1 MKHKIKE
8 KAEFPIR
15 HYAIGLFLVLTAL
28 VFSFFTILH
37 LAIEPWQSAKEG
49 SQKIAKEYADLE
61 SLTSFAIY
69 NGKESY
75 YSLIGTNSKKEEEA
89 VLIAK
94 NSNKIHV
101 YRLQDGMS
109 QAEAEQVAK
118 ENGATSIDKTT
129 FGYLDGQPVWEI
141 KSGSTYYNIGF
152 ESKTLLSKE
161 GL

>member
-1 MKHKIKE
+1 M
-8 KAEFPIR
+8 
-15 HYAIGLFLVLTAL
+15 
-28 VFSFFTILH
+28 ILH

-49 SQKIAKEYADLE
+49 SQKIAKKYADLE

-75 YSLIGTNSKKEEEA
+75 YSLIGKTSKKEEEV
-89 VLIAK
+89 VLISK

-101 YRLQDGMS
+101 YRMEDGMN
-109 QAEAEQVAK
+109 QAEAEQLAK

>member
-1 MKHKIKE
+1 MATPKPLLLDNFSMK
-8 KAEFPIR
+8 
-15 HYAIGLFLVLTAL
+15 
-28 VFSFFTILH
+28 
-37 LAIEPWQSAKEG
+37 
-49 SQKIAKEYADLE
+49 DLDNE
-61 SLTSFAIY
+61 IVANQQHIQF
-69 NGKESY
+69 EEEV
-75 YSLIGTNSKKEEEA
+75 KKEEEA
-89 VLIAK
+89 VLISK

-109 QAEAEQVAK
+109 QAEAEQAAK

>member
-8 KAEFPIR
+8 RAKFPIR

-28 VFSFFTILH
+28 VFSFFKIFH

-49 SQKIAKEYADLE
+49 SKKNAKEYSDLE
-61 SLTSFAIY
+61 NLTSFAIY

-75 YSLIGTNSKKEEEA
+75 YSLIGKTSKKEEEV
-89 VLIAK
+89 VLISK

-101 YRLQDGMS
+101 YHLQDGMS
-109 QAEAEQVAK
+109 QAEAEQLAK
-118 ENGATSIDKTT
+118 EKGATSIDKTT